1 MKRRSNVRKNVAQFL
16 DVEAGVDDGEEAD
29 SGEEESEQELD
40 NEFLDEQ
47 EVDGVDVHPRS
58 LDEYAQMN
66 DEALEALLL
75 RSKERSLAES
85 NRRKSNCVDAA
96 DDIFSPS
103 FLPVLTEAD
112 FPLWK
117 VTCRVGREELAIA
130 SLLLNAQDKHK
141 IRSAFSVERMKGCI
155 FLETLWNPNT
165 VDLLKKTPGVLVTKR
180 GVQQSLVL
188 PDDYREILRGQ
199 GKISPPKRG
208 SWVTVSKGRLVRLL
222 MLPRLP
228 LPGASRVTKRRKTDH
243 SGDSVL
249 WSKTQ
254 WTEWLNSQGRSH
266 QVVEHTEHC
275 WQIGNTLFEHG
286 LMIQDIG
293 QDSIDVVVE
302 EMPFRYFRLFQ
313 QSTHSSLD
321 SSYMLRPTEWKFE
334 PGEAILAASIEGSQ
348 SREASVVAIH
358 PYYLEVAYTTHDSH
372 NIADTSLSG
381 ENQGVEGW
389 LIAKTNE
396 AVVIG
401 LFDSDLLTIPSLQVL
416 DNIQTI
422 EAPIN
427 WVHVSKAPFQHRMKE
442 NKKKKVE
449 IPSEARHFW
458 CDTEVLISKQHHP
471 MKTRRGKVVDVSPS
485 ADSIQNMRVLVE
497 LLDYHAACPFQKILL
512 NYGDVVDARTLLP
525 LGDRHAFDG
534 MPTLLNNPDRSVDT
548 LSQSAERS
556 GTPIPTSPIAD
567 GQWDPSAPL
576 PHNPQSSMSPSEYS
590 HPSHVLFKEM
600 LVGQKVAV
608 YIKGGS
614 FKDSKRH
621 YFVTIARDERNH
633 FTLLLLRQ
641 KRPSMTLQPEWVT
654 PKHPS
659 GTHTNDLLFV
669 VDGENQ
675 HQFVRRIAQRDL
687 VNQSPILLV
696 NPVMRREGQSDILC
710 GVPFEVE
717 STATIPPPGPSAA
730 ARQILNDIKK
740 DDLIV
745 SCIKALEISFDL
757 SRLAPRRSR
766 AYILVMVLISTFL
779 LAVSEVAERSEG
791 RRYTLES
798 FNFLQRATREARQA
812 VAMDV
817 AQHCDQT
824 RVDVPTPESNTFP
837 VLSNRNDSHFQYQL
851 LNLAMTCD
859 TVFGLTR
866 AANALHNLLLENSGI
881 LEERIITCSRSMVEE
896 AAEFADNDVFEL
908 ATILAAIPSVNF
920 HLNMDLIQDAARAVY
935 VAAGLRRDLDEALK
949 ICSLALTK
957 KE

>member
-165 VDLLKKTPGVLVTKR
+165 VDLLKKTPGVLKYFGDKAKSHPQNVDP
-180 GVQQSLVL
+180 G
-188 PDDYREILRGQ
+188 
-199 GKISPPKRG
+199 SPSQK
-208 SWVTVSKGRLVRLL
+208 VHIEET
-222 MLPRLP
+222 
-228 LPGASRVTKRRKTDH
+228 SRWVTKRRKTDH

-372 NIADTSLSG
+372 NIADTSLVPWIRVTKLFQLGDYVSVQSG

-717 STATIPPPGPSAA
+717 STA
-730 ARQILNDIKK
+730 
-740 DDLIV
+740 
-745 SCIKALEISFDL
+745 
-757 SRLAPRRSR
+757 
-766 AYILVMVLISTFL
+766 LVI
-779 LAVSEVAERSEG
+779 
-791 RRYTLES
+791 
-798 FNFLQRATREARQA
+798 
-812 VAMDV
+812 
-817 AQHCDQT
+817 
-824 RVDVPTPESNTFP
+824 
-837 VLSNRNDSHFQYQL
+837 
-851 LNLAMTCD
+851 
-859 TVFGLTR
+859 
-866 AANALHNLLLENSGI
+866 
-881 LEERIITCSRSMVEE
+881 VEE
-896 AAEFADNDVFEL
+896 TDLERRARDALMAD
-908 ATILAAIPSVNF
+908 
-920 HLNMDLIQDAARAVY
+920 
-935 VAAGLRRDLDEALK
+935 LRKPWR
-949 ICSLALTK
+949 C
-957 KE
+957 

>member
-1 MKRRSNVRKNVAQFL
+1 MKRRSNVQKNVAQFL

-208 SWVTVSKGRLVRLL
+208 SWVTVSKGAYRGDVALVKETEGRLVRLL

-302 EMPFRYFRLFQ
+302 EMPFHYFRLFQ

-372 NIADTSLSG
+372 NIADTSLVPWIRVTKLFQLGDYVSVQSG

-458 CDTEVLISKQHHP
+458 
-471 MKTRRGKVVDVSPS
+471 
-485 ADSIQNMRVLVE
+485 
-497 LLDYHAACPFQKILL
+497 
-512 NYGDVVDARTLLP
+512 TLLP

-576 PHNPQSSMSPSEYS
+576 PHNPQSSMLPSEYS

-717 STATIPPPGPSAA
+717 STA
-730 ARQILNDIKK
+730 
-740 DDLIV
+740 
-745 SCIKALEISFDL
+745 
-757 SRLAPRRSR
+757 
-766 AYILVMVLISTFL
+766 LVI
-779 LAVSEVAERSEG
+779 
-791 RRYTLES
+791 
-798 FNFLQRATREARQA
+798 
-812 VAMDV
+812 
-817 AQHCDQT
+817 
-824 RVDVPTPESNTFP
+824 
-837 VLSNRNDSHFQYQL
+837 
-851 LNLAMTCD
+851 
-859 TVFGLTR
+859 
-866 AANALHNLLLENSGI
+866 
-881 LEERIITCSRSMVEE
+881 VEE
-896 AAEFADNDVFEL
+896 TDLERRARDALMAD
-908 ATILAAIPSVNF
+908 
-920 HLNMDLIQDAARAVY
+920 
-935 VAAGLRRDLDEALK
+935 LRKPWR
-949 ICSLALTK
+949 C
-957 KE
+957 